1 MGGWGW
7 GVWLLVGEGRCLVG
21 GLRGGGLVVGVG
33 VGGGLVGGGGGWRCW
48 LLFRIAMLRGQVYM
62 ALGRWVAHG

>member
-1 MGGWGW
+1 MGGWVW
-7 GVWLLVGEGRCLVG
+7 GVWLLAGEGRGLIG

-33 VGGGLVGGGGGWRCW
+33 VGGGLVGGGGGWCCW
-48 LLFRIAMLRGQVYM
+48 LIFRIAMLRGQVYM